1 MEGGAEGT
9 PASDRDD
16 HDDSIQHFQYT
27 DLPHP
32 GWEEVV
38 YPMKT
43 SYVPDGNVIIV
54 GPADA
59 NPAGS
64 HLGRERSS
72 DVTPEANRL
81 RRERPTDVTPEGG
94 NHLRRERPS
103 DATPEANHLRRERPS
118 DVTRLRRERPNDVTP
133 EGGNHLRRER
143 PTDANPEANRL
154 RRERPIDV
162 KPEGNRGSHF
172 QKTDL
177 PHPGCEQI
185 VYINTQSTLK

>member
-72 DVTPEANRL
+72 DATPEANHL
-81 RRERPTDVTPEGG
+81 RRERPNDVAPEGG

-103 DATPEANHLRRERPS
+103 DATPEA
-118 DVTRLRRERPNDVTP
+118 
-133 EGGNHLRRER
+133 NHLRRER

>member
-72 DVTPEANRL
+72 DATPEANHLRRERPSDVTPEANHLRRERPSDVTPEANRL

-103 DATPEANHLRRERPS
+103 DAT
-118 DVTRLRRERPNDVTP
+118 
-133 EGGNHLRRER
+133 
-143 PTDANPEANRL
+143 PEANRL